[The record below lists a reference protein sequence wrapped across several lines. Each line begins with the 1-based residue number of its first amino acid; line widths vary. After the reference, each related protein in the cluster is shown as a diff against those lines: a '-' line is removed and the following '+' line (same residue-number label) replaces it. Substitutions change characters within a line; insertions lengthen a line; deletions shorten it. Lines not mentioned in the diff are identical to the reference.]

1 MWWQLKESQEDR
13 LRHSYGQHP
22 LYKMCCAYYQCAT
35 AEMAHFTLTDGQV
48 FCICASML
56 DHLLEEESPTGMKV
70 KEAFD
75 SLKHELRQ
83 KHKKIEMQESETLAC
98 MTACICRTVLAHHYL
113 SCYNYHHRNWL
124 NSVTDKDSG
133 IKYLGC
139 SRTYAEEIG
148 QWINQ
153 YTKSDAW
160 LTDEIK
166 ELLSDKQNEGK
177 KKGGRKAKSIET
189 MRETFVYKPKGMKEA
204 EINARLGLVFH
215 ELKSKEYIDMKTS
228 QDTVLKLFK
237 GEPLDTKIIWIGTQT
252 ELCYFFRRLVN
263 ELNFVK
269 LTSGAGLWQVVAS
282 RFINNKGD
290 SLDNNNLRMNK
301 TIPKNTQF
309 LDNIIQLFD
318 PNLLDLNSLSDV
330 YRDHE
335 NENGNVPEHEEYY
348 KGAGLT
354 VKYRK

>member
-22 LYKMCCAYYQCAT
+22 LYKMCCTYYQCAT

-83 KHKKIEMQESETLAC
+83 RHKKIEMQESETLAC
-98 MTACICRTVLAHHYL
+98 MTACICRTVLAQHYL

-133 IKYLGC
+133 IKYLGY

-153 YTKSDAW
+153 YTQSDAW

-204 EINARLGLVFH
+204 DINLRVGLVFH
-215 ELKSKEYIDMKTS
+215 ELKSKKYIDKETS

-237 GEPLDTKIIWIGTQT
+237 GEPLDTKIVWIGTQT

-263 ELNFVK
+263 ELKFVK
-269 LTSGAGLWQVVAS
+269 LTSSAGLWQVVAS
-282 RFINNKGD
+282 RFIIKEGE
-290 SLDNNNLRMNK
+290 SLDNEKLCTTTAK
-301 TIPKNTQF
+301 PKNTQD
-309 LDNIIQLFD
+309 LDNIIQLFE
-318 PNLLDLNSLSDV
+318 PNLLDLNSLANI

-335 NENGNVPEHEEYY
+335 NENESEHEEYY
-348 KGAGLT
+348 KDAGMR
-354 VKYRK
+354 VKYKT

>member
-13 LRHSYGQHP
+13 LRDSYGQHP

-56 DHLLEEESPTGMKV
+56 DHLLEEESPAEMKV

-98 MTACICRTVLAHHYL
+98 MTACVCRTVLAQHYL

-139 SRTYAEEIG
+139 SRAYAKEIG

-153 YTKSDAW
+153 YTKSDSW
-160 LTDEIK
+160 LTDEII

-204 EINARLGLVFH
+204 EINTRLGLVFR
-215 ELKSKEYIDMKTS
+215 ELKSKQYIDKETS

-237 GEPLDTKIIWIGTQT
+237 GEPLDTKIVWVGTKT
-252 ELCYFFRRLVN
+252 ELCYFFRQLVSKL
-263 ELNFVK
+263 EFVEVQ
-269 LTSGAGLWQVVAS
+269 GVGLWQVVAS
-282 RFINNKGD
+282 RFIIKKGE
-290 SLDNNNLRMNK
+290 SLDNKNLC
-301 TIPKNTQF
+301 TTTATPKNTQD
-309 LDNIIQLFD
+309 LDNIIQLFN
-318 PNLLDLNSLSDV
+318 PNLLDQNSLANI
-330 YRDHE
+330 YQDHE
-335 NENGNVPEHEEYY
+335 NGYESEREEYY
-348 KGAGLT
+348 KDAGMR
-354 VKYRK
+354 VKYKT